1 VGLLLIQLLKLRGGT
16 VITATSTPEKAEL
29 AREAGSSHVLDYA
42 EVPRRVRELTGG
54 RGVDVVYDGIGKDTF
69 EGPWTPCGYAVH
81 IRPGGRR
88 KTQGHHRRP
97 LSPEACRFRPRSDG
111 VACNSR
117 QGHPASVA
125 PRERPVR

>member
-69 EGPWTPCGYAVH
+69 EGALDALRVRGTYTAWWPT
-81 IRPGGRR
+81 
-88 KTQGHHRRP
+88 
-97 LSPEACRFRPRSDG
+97 E
-111 VACNSR
+111 NSR
-117 QGHPASVA
+117 SPSAPAI
-125 PRERPVR
+125 P